1 MELALKRPARFLPRN
16 PRHGVDIETALVLGD
31 DRVFPIRMENISS
44 HGFMARCTIE
54 LAAGSWLGVELP
66 GHGIVRARV
75 RWWDDDEAGFQFR
88 TPIDLHRYG
97 SQSKPPTDR
106 SVPGGHASA
115 GRLIA
120 RRSDASPRTLI
131 TQAAVQVAA
140 RHPHARATP
149 QANPPATV

>member
-1 MELALKRPARFLPRN
+1 MELALNRPARFLPRN

-88 TPIDLHRYG
+88 TPIDLHRYV
-97 SQSKPPTDR
+97 PNR
-106 SVPGGHASA
+106 SR
-115 GRLIA
+115 RLTGLFRA
-120 RRSDASPRTLI
+120 
-131 TQAAVQVAA
+131 
-140 RHPHARATP
+140 ATP
-149 QANPPATV
+149 QPDGSLRGGAMRARGR